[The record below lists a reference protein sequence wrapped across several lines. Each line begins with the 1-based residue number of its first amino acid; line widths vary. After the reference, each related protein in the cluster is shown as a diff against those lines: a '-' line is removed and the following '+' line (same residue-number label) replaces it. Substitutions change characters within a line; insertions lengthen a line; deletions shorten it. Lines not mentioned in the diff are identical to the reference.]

1 MVHLGNLA
9 NEYRRPYMLA
19 PHTQPTERNCCPPFT
34 KNKISMRAFH
44 YKSRI
49 KILSHATLN
58 YRTTHPRAPPA
69 PLTAPNCPPPPPRHT
84 YPRHKIPERDRVTS
98 STCSVPTSSH
108 AASQFLQT
116 SYKPDERPNRYA
128 TFVPVWTVIQN
139 LARLTR
145 FWITVHTGTNVA
157 YRLGRSSKPRKIRK
171 IIENHTES

>member
-1 MVHLGNLA
+1 MNIVAH
-9 NEYRRPYMLA
+9 MLA
-19 PHTQPTERNCCPPFT
+19 PHTQPTERNCCPPFA

-139 LARLTR
+139 LDHGPYRYKCGIPGLLESLVRRPPPSR
-145 FWITVHTGTNVA
+145 F
-157 YRLGRSSKPRKIRK
+157 L
-171 IIENHTES
+171 